1 MCDTVIRG
9 AFLSQVLRIRHVC
22 KFREEFVRYAVILMH
37 RFDECG
43 LLLDDMRQVARKLQ
57 QKYTINI
64 YDILDRFVA
73 EKAQLEGNYVA

>member
-1 MCDTVIRG
+1 
-9 AFLSQVLRIRHVC
+9 
-22 KFREEFVRYAVILMH
+22 
-37 RFDECG
+37 
-43 LLLDDMRQVARKLQ
+43 MRQVARKLQ